1 MDYTLFFTYLV
12 ACGAAAATGA
22 MFQPGDWY
30 RNLAKPRWTPPD
42 WLFPLA
48 WTTLYICMSV
58 SAMRVA
64 QLPGTG
70 ALVGADR
77 VQHIVDPGVLWSAA
91 VGGGVGDLGVSVVGS
106 RGHDAGLLG
115 ARLGGGPAVCTL
127 SAVGHCGG
135 CVEPFGLV
143 LESQGTKLK
152 FFDEKF

>member
-42 WLFPLA
+42 WLFPVA

-70 ALVGADR
+70 FALA
-77 VQHIVDPGVLWSAA
+77 LWSVQIAFNTLWTPVFFGLRRLGAGLVILGCLWLAVAA
-91 VGGGVGDLGVSVVGS
+91 TMLAFW
-106 RGHDAGLLG
+106 GHDWVAGLLFAPYLLWVTVAG
-115 ARLGGGPAVCTL
+115 ALNHSVWSLNRRVQ
-127 SAVGHCGG
+127 S
-135 CVEPFGLV
+135 
-143 LESQGTKLK
+143 
-152 FFDEKF
+152 